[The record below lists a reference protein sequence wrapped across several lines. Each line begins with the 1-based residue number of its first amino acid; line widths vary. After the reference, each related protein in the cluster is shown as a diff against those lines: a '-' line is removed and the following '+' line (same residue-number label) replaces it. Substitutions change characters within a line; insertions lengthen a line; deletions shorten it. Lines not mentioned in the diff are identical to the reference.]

1 MWRYTL
7 ALALVACLSVSA
19 QSREYARS
27 LDLDWVD
34 YRNESFGLTLRYPA
48 SVFEFERSAEA
59 GDGQLFISKDGRARL
74 LVGALQNSDRHS
86 PRSYQTFISHKS
98 YPGFEIDY
106 APIGRTWTVLSGKRD
121 GTMFYEKVM
130 FSCGGT
136 VINSFAMLYPVEHRR
151 AYDAI
156 VEEIEDTFRVSSKGC
171 G

>member
-1 MWRYTL
+1 MWRSTIAL
-7 ALALVACLSVSA
+7 ALAAFLSVSA
-19 QSREYARS
+19 QSRDYARS
-27 LDLDWVD
+27 LGWVD
-34 YRNESFGLTLRYPA
+34 YRNESFGLSLRYPA
-48 SVFEFERSAEA
+48 NVFEVERTAKA

-74 LVGALQNSDRHS
+74 LVGAFSNSDRHS
-86 PRSYQTFISHKS
+86 PQSYQTFMSHKS
-98 YPGFEIDY
+98 YPGFEVDY